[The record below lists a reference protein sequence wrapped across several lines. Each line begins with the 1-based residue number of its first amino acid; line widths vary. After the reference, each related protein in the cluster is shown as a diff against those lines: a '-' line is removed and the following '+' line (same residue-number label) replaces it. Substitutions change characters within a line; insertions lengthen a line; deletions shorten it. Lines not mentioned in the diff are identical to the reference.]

1 MGIQDQQLD
10 FEDFSTDT
18 EKLSAILKRTEIS
31 SQKHKLSYE
40 YYRARKFLL
49 LLLITLMCAT
59 IGIFGFVVTTD
70 AIKRHMKVNNV
81 QLEDVLTLVVGCL
94 GFGVGVLILLMNQWD
109 FGSRESLHLG
119 ALVELES
126 LSDRVR
132 FWRMDQKVNGDGE
145 NQESESELL
154 GEKFDGSGKG
164 KKRNVERKALGLV
177 EVPNSDKVAMVVG
190 SGKMLKKVEREIRQ
204 RAVSAKKAEERR
216 NDVSRFSGFNGAYHQ
231 INRSC
236 KSVIPAK
243 LNRPFDLF
251 ESRLECMSLGHLG
264 VVWDTRMRRNQIMR
278 LAAVEIYNEI
288 SSYWAW
294 PLAIPDIDY
303 VIDRSMRRVA
313 RLVSKDYRAP
323 VKVKCCGFTIFRC
336 CCLNK
341 IDAKGNRFNQIVD
354 ALEEREASMVQT
366 RAVGDYVETGE
377 RRAQPQSQQRRRALE
392 NEAYEADKRLGY
404 TEDGRYDDYERNGG
418 YDENSYYDDDYSRGG
433 GGSYY
438 SEDYNRDGE
447 SLYTEEEN
455 SSYASRGGRGR
466 GGGRGRSRR
475 GGY

>member
-1 MGIQDQQLD
+1 
-10 FEDFSTDT
+10 
-18 EKLSAILKRTEIS
+18 
-31 SQKHKLSYE
+31 
-40 YYRARKFLL
+40 
-49 LLLITLMCAT
+49 
-59 IGIFGFVVTTD
+59 
-70 AIKRHMKVNNV
+70 MKVNNTIQV
-81 QLEDVLTLVVGCL
+81 EDLLTLLVGCL
-94 GFGVGVLILLMNQWD
+94 GFIVGVLILLMNQWD
-109 FGSRESLHLG
+109 FGSRESMHLG
-119 ALVELES
+119 ALMELQG
-126 LSDRVR
+126 LADRVR
-132 FWRMDQKVNGDGE
+132 FWRMDQKVNNSGDDDEGDNNGGGGE
-145 NQESESELL
+145 TDLRGGHHHNEL
-154 GEKFDGSGKG
+154 DGSGRSG

-190 SGKMLKKVEREIRQ
+190 SGKVLKKVEREIRQ

-294 PLAIPDIDY
+294 PLGMPNIDT

-336 CCLNK
+336 CCL
-341 IDAKGNRFNQIVD
+341 DRVDSKGNRFNQIVD
-354 ALEEREASMVQT
+354 ALEKQETSLMQT
-366 RAVGDYVETGE
+366 RAVGDYMETGV
-377 RRAQPQSQQRRRALE
+377 RAQPQSQRRRALE
-392 NEAYEADKRLGY
+392 NEAYEADKRLGH
-404 TEDGRYDDYERNGG
+404 DDYERNGG
-418 YDENSYYDDDYSRGG
+418 YDGNSYYEDDYSRGG

-438 SEDYNRDGE
+438 SEDYNRDGD
-447 SLYTEEEN
+447 SFYTEEGV
-455 SSYASRGGRGR
+455 SYSSRG

-475 GGY
+475 GYKTDNAN

>member
-1 MGIQDQQLD
+1 
-10 FEDFSTDT
+10 
-18 EKLSAILKRTEIS
+18 
-31 SQKHKLSYE
+31 
-40 YYRARKFLL
+40 
-49 LLLITLMCAT
+49 
-59 IGIFGFVVTTD
+59 
-70 AIKRHMKVNNV
+70 
-81 QLEDVLTLVVGCL
+81 
-94 GFGVGVLILLMNQWD
+94 
-109 FGSRESLHLG
+109 
-119 ALVELES
+119 
-126 LSDRVR
+126 
-132 FWRMDQKVNGDGE
+132 
-145 NQESESELL
+145 
-154 GEKFDGSGKG
+154 
-164 KKRNVERKALGLV
+164 
-177 EVPNSDKVAMVVG
+177 
-190 SGKMLKKVEREIRQ
+190 
-204 RAVSAKKAEERR
+204 
-216 NDVSRFSGFNGAYHQ
+216 
-231 INRSC
+231 
-236 KSVIPAK
+236 
-243 LNRPFDLF
+243 
-251 ESRLECMSLGHLG
+251 
-264 VVWDTRMRRNQIMR
+264 MR

-323 VKVKCCGFTIFRC
+323 VK
-336 CCLNK
+336 
-341 IDAKGNRFNQIVD
+341 IVD

-377 RRAQPQSQQRRRALE
+377 RARVQPPQSQQRRRALE